1 MNTRRWLARSILA
14 LAGILGSAGILAA
27 QEGNIVGT
35 VRTQAGEP
43 VAGGQVT
50 IHQGAAATAPAAR
63 SALTEQNGRFL
74 LLRVPVGE
82 WTVRVE
88 LIGYGTA
95 TRTVTVVAGQSVT
108 ADIVLTSEAIAL
120 DEIVVTGVTG
130 ATVRAKVPFDIA
142 QVSAADLVVPS
153 VSAGSAIQGKVAGAT
168 VFQGTSR
175 PGAAPSVLLR
185 GATSINAD
193 GRSQDPLYIV
203 DGVILSGDMAD
214 IDGIDIENVEVVK
227 GAAAASLY
235 GSRAANGV
243 VQITTKRGASMGTDQ
258 VRYTFRSEI
267 GTNRLPDAQVTTL
280 KHPFRMNA
288 AGTAFIDGSDGSECQ
303 WLDCTSVQLAGQ
315 AAGAGETVTEWNTYT
330 NQAWPGRTFN
340 NVERFFSGGDHMENY
355 VSASGRSGGT
365 NFHVSFSNLGQGG
378 IMRGLEGFNR
388 NNFRLNLDQSVREDF
403 TLSASAFYST
413 SDQDV
418 FSENSGTP
426 MFRLTRQPAGVD
438 LLSCEDDITRSCE
451 NDPENLILVPNPF
464 NASESANPVYEQMVE
479 KFKEDRDRFLSS
491 VNARWAPMSW
501 LAVDGNA
508 SFDRLDRQREQR
520 FPKGY
525 RTVGQNASLNN
536 GSLFEENRRQEAF
549 NTSITASTNFRLT
562 DGISNRSQFRY
573 LYEQEDIW
581 SSNLTGYEFS
591 VEDLYTFDNVKSST
605 FDGGSFSQSIR
616 SDGYFLISNF
626 DIYDRYIVD
635 GLVRND
641 GSSLFGEDNRRAWYY
656 RVAGAWRLGEEPWFN
671 LDAVDELKLRAAY
684 GTAGNRPRFVAQYET
699 YNVSGGVITPVSLGN
714 TELKPERSAEI
725 EIGLDASF
733 LTGRFGAG
741 LTYANTV
748 TTDQILQVP
757 LAAFTGFGSQYQNA
771 GTLESTTW
779 EASLEARLLRS
790 ENVSW
795 SARLLFDRT
804 RSKITELSVPAF
816 TYGVG
821 GQGLGTV
828 YFAREGEEMGTFY
841 GTQVPT
847 SCAHLPDGVDC
858 SLFEVNDD
866 GIMVYT
872 GGTGFD
878 NPQWGASYAL
888 PGGATAG
895 DGAGEVSWGTPFSGY
910 CTDRVSGEKTNYC
923 PVGKAV
929 PDYHVSLSSTFNWKG
944 FQLYG
949 LLDSEQNFDVYN
961 QTAQWA
967 TFRSNSALMETGEN
981 IEGTKPQG
989 YYNRWYVGS
998 GRLSPTTLF
1007 VEDGSYIKLREVSAR
1022 YTFGENVLGSVPG
1035 LNRLSGLTLS
1045 ATGRNL
1051 YTWTD
1056 YTGYDPEI
1064 GKGGGDTGSSALA
1077 RVDGYTYPNFRTYTL
1092 GIEVNF

>member
-1 MNTRRWLARSILA
+1 MSIHRWLTRSLLTLA
-14 LAGILGSAGILAA
+14 AIFGSAGILEA
-27 QEGNIVGT
+27 QEGRIVGT
-35 VRTQAGEP
+35 VRTQAGES
-43 VAGGQVT
+43 VAGGLIT
-50 IHQGAAATAPAAR
+50 INQGAETAPPVQ
-63 SALTEQNGRFL
+63 SAVSDQNGRFL
-74 LLRVPVGE
+74 ILRVPAGE
-82 WTVRVE
+82 WNVRVE
-88 LIGYGTA
+88 LIGFGA
-95 TRTVTVVAGQSVT
+95 STRTVTVVAGQSVS
-108 ADIVLTSEAIAL
+108 ADFVLESQAIAL
-120 DEIVVTGVTG
+120 SEIIVTGVTG
-130 ATVRAKVPFDIA
+130 ATVKAKVPFDIA
-142 QVSAADLVVPS
+142 QVSAADLIVPS

-185 GATSINAD
+185 GATSINAA

-214 IDGIDIENVEVVK
+214 IDGIDIESVEVVK

-243 VQITTKRGASMGTDQ
+243 VQITTKRGGTSGADQ
-258 VRYTFRSEI
+258 VRYTFRSEM

-280 KHPFRMNA
+280 LHPYRMNA
-288 AGTAFIDGSDGSECQ
+288 AGTAFIDGADGTECQ
-303 WLDCTSVQLAGQ
+303 WLDCGNVQLAGQ
-315 AAGAGETVTEWNTYT
+315 GAGAGETVTEWNTYT

-340 NVERFFSGGDHMENY
+340 NVERFFTGGDHVENY

-388 NNFRLNLDQSVREDF
+388 NNFRVNLDQSIREDI
-403 TLSASAFYST
+403 TVGASAFYSS

-438 LLSCEDDITRSCE
+438 LLACEDDITQTCE

-491 VNARWAPMSW
+491 ANVRWTPMTW

-525 RTVGQNASLNN
+525 RTVGGNATLNN
-536 GSLFEENRRQEAF
+536 GLLFEDNRRQEAF
-549 NTSITASTNFRLT
+549 NTSITGSASFDLA
-562 DGISNRSQFRY
+562 DGIRNRSQVRY

-581 SSNLTGYEFS
+581 QSDLSGYRFS
-591 VEDLYTFDNVKSST
+591 VEDLYTFDNVDPST
-605 FDGGSFSQSIR
+605 FDGGSSSQSIR
-616 SDGYFLISNF
+616 SDGYFFISNF

-656 RVAGAWRLGEEPWFN
+656 RVAGAWRLGAEPWFS
-671 LDAVDELKLRAAY
+671 LDAVDELKFRAAY

-699 YNVSGGVITPVSLGN
+699 YSVSGGVITPVSLGN
-714 TELKPERSAEI
+714 SQLRPEESAEM

-733 LTGRFGAG
+733 LTGRIGVG

-771 GTLESTTW
+771 GTLESTSW
-779 EASLEARLLRS
+779 EASLETRLLRS
-790 ENVSW
+790 ENTNW

-804 RSKITELSVPAF
+804 RSKITELGVPAF
-816 TYGVG
+816 TYGVP
-821 GQGLGTV
+821 GQALTAV
-828 YFAREGEEMGTFY
+828 YFAREGEELGTFY

-847 SCAHLPDGVDC
+847 SCGHLPTGVDC

-878 NPQWGASYAL
+878 NPQWGTSYAL

-895 DGAGEVSWGTPFSGY
+895 DGAGLVYWGTPFSGF

-929 PDYHVSLSSTFNWKG
+929 PDYHVSLSSTFTWKG

-967 TFRSNSALMETGEN
+967 TFRSNSALFESED
-981 IEGTKPQG
+981 KPQG

-1007 VEDGSYIKLREVSAR
+1007 VEDGSYIKLREISAR
-1022 YTFGENVLGSVPG
+1022 YTFGPNLLGGVPG
-1035 LNRLSGLTLS
+1035 LNRLSGLTLN

-1051 YTWTD
+1051 HTWTN